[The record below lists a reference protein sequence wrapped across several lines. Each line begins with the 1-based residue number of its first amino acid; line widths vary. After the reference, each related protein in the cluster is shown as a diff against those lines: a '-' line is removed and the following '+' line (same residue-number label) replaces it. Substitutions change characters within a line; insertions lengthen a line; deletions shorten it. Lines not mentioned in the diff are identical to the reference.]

1 MRDWLTDEERA
12 NEDRN
17 AWKLKLEATV
27 LGTLML
33 YVALT
38 AAFG

>member
-1 MRDWLTDEERA
+1 MRDWLADEERA

-27 LGTLML
+27 HGTLML
-33 YVALT
+33 YVAL
-38 AAFG
+38 AAAV